1 MGGEAAEGAAPT
13 QGNAGGAVG
22 STYNLVGE
30 IAKSIDGKTTYGGL
44 LLGAF
49 GILAFSSLL
58 AILGRTM
65 EMFGF
70 LAFGT
75 FVLYLYYRIVTSPR
89 GPQALAKR
97 TYDEVYQQTQR
108 AAPVSSRR
116 ANG

>member
-1 MGGEAAEGAAPT
+1 MGGEPAEGAAPA
-13 QGNAGGAVG
+13 QGQAGGAVG
-22 STYNLVGE
+22 STYNLVSE

-58 AILGRTM
+58 AIFERTM
-65 EMFGF
+65 EMFGC

-75 FVLYLYYRIVTSPR
+75 FALHLYYRIVTSPR

-97 TYDEVYQQTQR
+97 TYDEVYQHTQR
-108 AAPVSSRR
+108 IAPVSSRG
-116 ANG
+116 AGG